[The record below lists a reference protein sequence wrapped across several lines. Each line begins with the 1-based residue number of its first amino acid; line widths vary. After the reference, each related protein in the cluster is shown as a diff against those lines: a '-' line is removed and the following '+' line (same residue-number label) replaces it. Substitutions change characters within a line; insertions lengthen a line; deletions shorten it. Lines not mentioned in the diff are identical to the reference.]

1 MLGTDCGWSAKSG
14 TATAD
19 ESSAGSQRLRIRE
32 TVAFHSIGQ
41 DLPSRT
47 YSGIFHAR
55 KQDFAD
61 SNSTSREPSVESAC
75 KRRDCFSEAHCHLQ
89 P

>member
-19 ESSAGSQRLRIRE
+19 KSSEGSQRLRIRE
-32 TVAFHSIGQ
+32 TVVLHSIRQ
-41 DLPSRT
+41 DLPCRT

-55 KQDFAD
+55 RQDLAN
-61 SNSTSREPSVESAC
+61 SNSTSYEPNVESAC
-75 KRRDCFSEAHCHLQ
+75 KTDRINEAHCHLQ
-89 P
+89 A